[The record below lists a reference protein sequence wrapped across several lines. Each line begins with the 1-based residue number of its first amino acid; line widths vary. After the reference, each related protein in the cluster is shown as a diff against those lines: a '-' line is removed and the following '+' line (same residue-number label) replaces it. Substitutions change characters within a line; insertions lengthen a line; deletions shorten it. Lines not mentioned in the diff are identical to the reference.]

1 MPLNNL
7 LDTMAKNKASD
18 LFISVGSPIQFKI
31 NGNMVAV
38 NQTRLNPTQVEVLLR
53 KVVSDRDW
61 ARFSEEN
68 ELNIGYGLTG
78 VGSFRLSL
86 FKQRGTTAAV
96 IRYIPGDIP
105 EFDSLGL
112 PPVLKDMIM
121 QPRGLMLL
129 VGATGAGKTTTLA
142 SLIDYRN
149 ANRTGHILT
158 LEDPIEFVFRNQK
171 SIVNQRQIGT
181 DARDLSTAL
190 KSALR
195 QAPDCIFIGEIRD
208 LEAMSAA
215 ITYAQSGHLVLATL
229 HANNAAHA
237 LNRII
242 SFYALENRAALL
254 SDLSTTLRG
263 IVSQR
268 LLQARGGGRVP
279 AVEVMINTTHV
290 AELICANRLTELPD
304 AINNSLAA
312 GSQSFEQSLIQLLR
326 AGKISR
332 EDALQ
337 YSDSPTNLLWMLD
350 NTEEADP
357 AAIDVPPESIGEL
370 SLPSLLQQQAAEFT
384 PQRAAGRSAPMS
396 RKTLADLDSEASAAP
411 ASAEPAATV
420 GSTPDGA
427 GQRPSGMPPVPAT
440 AGRETRGTPPSP
452 LDMLEI
458 VSFGG
463 SAQTPFPNGSDIPPP
478 QPATNPAADP
488 QQAKATGTDQ
498 NTQGGQGTQG
508 AQGASFAEFLIKL

>member
-7 LDTMAKNKASD
+7 LETMAKNKASD
-18 LFISVGSPIQFKI
+18 LFISVGSPIQFKV
-31 NGNMVAV
+31 NGNMVAA

-53 KVVSDRDW
+53 KVISDKDW

-105 EFDSLGL
+105 DFDTLGL
-112 PPVLKDMIM
+112 PPVLKDLIM
-121 QPRGLMLL
+121 LPRGLMLL

-149 ANRTGHILT
+149 AHRTGHILT

-181 DARDLSTAL
+181 DAKDLSTAL

-208 LEAMSAA
+208 LEAMTAA

-229 HANNAAHA
+229 HANNASHA

-268 LLQARGGGRVP
+268 LLQAKGGGRVP
-279 AVEVMINTTHV
+279 AAEVLINTTHV
-290 AELICANRLTELPD
+290 AELIGSNRLTELPH
-304 AINNSLAA
+304 AIANSLSV

-326 AGKISR
+326 ADKITR

-350 NTEEADP
+350 NTEAEDP
-357 AAIDVPPESIGEL
+357 NSIDISPESIGEL

-384 PQRAAGRSAPMS
+384 PQRGNTRNAPLA
-396 RKTLADLDSEASAAP
+396 RKTLADLDQEEPAETGLNGQAPSAATSTPMGADRRPGVTAP
-411 ASAEPAATV
+411 APSPLNVQPHVSSPLDTLTSTPFGEPAASSFQPSPS
-420 GSTPDGA
+420 STPTA
-427 GQRPSGMPPVPAT
+427 PFTTAT
-440 AGRETRGTPPSP
+440 
-452 LDMLEI
+452 
-458 VSFGG
+458 
-463 SAQTPFPNGSDIPPP
+463 SD
-478 QPATNPAADP
+478 
-488 QQAKATGTDQ
+488 
-498 NTQGGQGTQG
+498 GTQDKPKDPAPN

>member
-7 LDTMAKNKASD
+7 LEKMAQNRASD

-53 KVVSDRDW
+53 KVVSDKDW
-61 ARFSEEN
+61 ARFSDEN

-86 FKQRGTTAAV
+86 FKQRGSTAAV

-105 EFDSLGL
+105 AFDTLGL
-112 PPVLKDMIM
+112 PPVLKEMIM

-129 VGATGAGKTTTLA
+129 VGATGTGKTTTLA

-181 DARDLSTAL
+181 DAKDLGTAL

-195 QAPDCIFIGEIRD
+195 QAPDCILIGEIRD
-208 LEAMSAA
+208 VEAMTAA

-229 HANNAAHA
+229 HANNASHA

-242 SFYALENRAALL
+242 SFYAPENRNSLL
-254 SDLSTTLRG
+254 ADLSTTLRG

-268 LLQARGGGRVP
+268 LLQAKGGGRVP
-279 AVEVMINTTHV
+279 AVEVLINTTHV
-290 AELICANRLTELPD
+290 AELICSNRLTEVPN
-304 AINNSLAA
+304 AITNSLAA
-312 GSQSFEQSLIQLLR
+312 GSQSFEQSLIQLIR
-326 AGKISR
+326 ADRISR

-350 NTEEADP
+350 NTEDEET
-357 AAIDVPPESIGEL
+357 AAINVSPESIGEL
-370 SLPSLLQQQAAEFT
+370 SLPSMLQQQAAEFNV
-384 PQRAAGRSAPMS
+384 QRPSSRHAPVQ
-396 RKTLADLDSEASAAP
+396 RKTLADLDSEAPAEAP
-411 ASAEPAATV
+411 ASAEPPATAGNV
-420 GSTPDGA
+420 PDGA
-427 GQRPSGMPPVPAT
+427 GLRSPGMPSIPTT
-440 AGRETRGTPPSP
+440 ASREVRSNPPSP
-452 LDMLEI
+452 LDMLEMAP
-458 VSFGG
+458 FGNSG
-463 SAQTPFPNGSDIPPP
+463 QTPFPTGSDIPPP
-478 QPATNPAADP
+478 LSATNPTADP
-488 QQAKATGTDQ
+488 QHSRPAGADQ
-498 NTQGGQGTQG
+498 NPQGAQG